1 MSLSVPGKAAVV
13 TGGATGVG
21 RATARRLAAGG
32 YGVVINYSRSESE
45 AHAVVAEIQAAGGQA
60 VCVRADV
67 AIDADC
73 RGLIAE
79 AEKTFGRLDVLVNC
93 AGTTEFIPFGELDS
107 ITGDIWD
114 RLFRVNVVGAF
125 QCARAAAE
133 VIRRTASGGVII
145 NVSSVAAQLAQG
157 SSIPYCASKA
167 ALDNLT
173 VSLARTL
180 APHIRV
186 NGVAPGFIAGRWTQQ
201 GLGEKYSAVL
211 AAWQQSL
218 PLQVVCQPDDVAEAI
233 MGLITGSPLI
243 TGQTLTIDGG
253 MTISGFQV
261 KFH

>member
-1 MSLSVPGKAAVV
+1 MTSAMKSAVV

-21 RATARRLAAGG
+21 RATALRLAAAG
-32 YGVVINYSRSESE
+32 YGVVINYSRSEAEAVSTVSE
-45 AHAVVAEIQAAGGQA
+45 IEAAGGQA
-60 VCVRADV
+60 LCRRADV
-67 AIDADC
+67 AIDEDC
-73 RGLIAE
+73 RALIAA
-79 AEKTFGRLDVLVNC
+79 AESRFGRLDVLVNC
-93 AGTTEFIPFGELDS
+93 AGTTEFIPFSDLDS
-107 ITGDIWD
+107 ITAEIWE

-125 QCARAAAE
+125 QCSRAAAE

-180 APHIRV
+180 APQIRV
-186 NGVAPGFIAGRWTQQ
+186 NAVAPGFIAGRWTQQ
-201 GLGEKYSAVL
+201 GLGDKYTAVL
-211 AAWQQSL
+211 AAWEQSL
-218 PLQVVCQPDDVAEAI
+218 PLQRVCQPDDVAEAI
-233 MGLITGSPLI
+233 VGLIVGNSLI
-243 TGQTLTIDGG
+243 TGQTLTVDGG

>member
-1 MSLSVPGKAAVV
+1 MGKATAV
-13 TGGATGVG
+13 
-21 RATARRLAAGG
+21 RLAASG

-45 AHAVVAEIQAAGGQA
+45 ASAVVAEIHAAGGQA
-60 VCVRADV
+60 VCLRADV
-67 AIDADC
+67 AVDEDC
-73 RGLIAE
+73 RALVAAAE
-79 AEKTFGRLDVLVNC
+79 THFGRLDVLVNS
-93 AGTTEFIPFGELDS
+93 AGTTEFIPFADLES

-125 QCARAAAE
+125 QCARAAAQ
-133 VIRRTASGGVII
+133 VIRRTASDGVII

-173 VSLARTL
+173 ISLARTL

-186 NGVAPGFIAGRWTQQ
+186 NAVAPGFIAGRWTRQ
-201 GLGEKYSAVL
+201 GLGEKYPAVL
-211 AAWQQSL
+211 AAWEQSL
-218 PLQVVCQPDDVAEAI
+218 PLKTVCQPDDVAQAI
-233 MGLITGSPLI
+233 VGLITGSPLI

>member
-1 MSLSVPGKAAVV
+1 MSPAAKAAVV

-21 RATARRLAAGG
+21 KATAIRLAAAGFS
-32 YGVVINYSRSESE
+32 VVINYTKSESE
-45 AHAVVAEIQAAGGQA
+45 AHATVAEIAAAGGQA
-60 VCVRADV
+60 VCLRADV
-67 AIDADC
+67 ADDDDC
-73 RGLIAE
+73 RALIAA
-79 AEKTFGRLDVLVNC
+79 AESHFGRLDVLVNS
-93 AGTTEFIPFGELDS
+93 AGTTEFIPFSDLDA
-107 ITGDIWD
+107 ITAEIWE

-125 QCARAAAE
+125 QCSRAAAE
-133 VIRRTASGGVII
+133 LIGRTASGGVII

-186 NGVAPGFIAGRWTQQ
+186 NAVAPGFIAGRWTQQ
-201 GLGEKYSAVL
+201 GLGEKYPTVL
-211 AAWQQSL
+211 AAWEQSL
-218 PLQVVCQPDDVAEAI
+218 PLRHVCQPDDIAQAI
-233 MGLITGSPLI
+233 VGLITGSPLV
-243 TGQTLTIDGG
+243 TGQTLTVDGG

>member
-1 MSLSVPGKAAVV
+1 MSPAAKAAVV

-21 RATARRLAAGG
+21 KATAIRLAAAGFA
-32 YGVVINYSRSESE
+32 VVINYTKSESE
-45 AHAVVAEIQAAGGQA
+45 ARDTVAEITSAGGQA
-60 VCVRADV
+60 VCLRADV
-67 AIDADC
+67 AIDNDC
-73 RGLIAE
+73 RTLISAAE
-79 AEKTFGRLDVLVNC
+79 SHFGRLDALVNS
-93 AGTTEFIPFGELDS
+93 AGTTEFIPFPDLDA
-107 ITGDIWD
+107 ITAEIWE

-125 QCARAAAE
+125 QCSRAAAE
-133 VIRRTASGGVII
+133 LIGRTASGGVII

-186 NGVAPGFIAGRWTQQ
+186 NAVAPGFIAGRWTQQ
-201 GLGEKYSAVL
+201 GLGEKYPTVL
-211 AAWQQSL
+211 AAWEQSL
-218 PLQVVCQPDDVAEAI
+218 PLRHVCQPDDIAQAI
-233 MGLITGSPLI
+233 VGLITGSPLI
-243 TGQTLTIDGG
+243 TGQTLTVDGG

>member
-1 MSLSVPGKAAVV
+1 MSTVGKSAVV

-21 RATARRLAAGG
+21 KATAMRLAASG
-32 YGVVINYSRSESE
+32 YGVVLNYSRSESA
-45 AHAVVAEIQAAGGQA
+45 AHDTVAEIEAAGGQA
-60 VCVRADV
+60 VCLRADV
-67 AIDADC
+67 ATDSDC
-73 RGLIAE
+73 RALIAAAE
-79 AEKTFGRLDVLVNC
+79 AHFGRLDVLVNS
-93 AGTTEFIPFGELDS
+93 AGTTEFIPFADLESISGE
-107 ITGDIWD
+107 IWD

-125 QCARAAAE
+125 QCSRAAAE
-133 VIRRTASGGVII
+133 VMRRTASGGVIV

-186 NGVAPGFIAGRWTQQ
+186 NAVAPGFIAGRWTQQ
-201 GLGEKYSAVL
+201 GLGEKYGSVL
-211 AAWQQSL
+211 AAWEQSL
-218 PLQVVCQPDDVAEAI
+218 PLQKVCQPDDVAQAI
-233 MGLITGSPLI
+233 LGLVTGSPLI

>member
-1 MSLSVPGKAAVV
+1 MSSAGKSAVV

-21 RATARRLAAGG
+21 KATAVRLAACG
-32 YGVVINYSRSESE
+32 YGVVINYSRSEPE
-45 AHAVVAEIQAAGGQA
+45 AHATVAEIRAAGGQA
-60 VCVRADV
+60 VCLRADV
-67 AIDADC
+67 ADDGDC
-73 RGLIAE
+73 RALIAAAE
-79 AEKTFGRLDVLVNC
+79 AHFGRLDVLVNS
-93 AGTTEFIPFGELDS
+93 AGTTEFIPFGDLES
-107 ITGDIWD
+107 ISGEIWE

-125 QCARAAAE
+125 QCSRAAAE
-133 VIRRTASGGVII
+133 VIRRTACGGVIV

-186 NGVAPGFIAGRWTQQ
+186 NAVAPGFIAGRWTQQ
-201 GLGEKYSAVL
+201 GLGEKYPTVL
-211 AAWQQSL
+211 AAWEQSL
-218 PLQVVCQPDDVAEAI
+218 PLQKVCQPDDVAEAI
-233 MGLITGSPLI
+233 MGLVTGSPLI